1 MTESINET
9 TVFWYSWFSLYGVN
23 AHDIRKRGM
32 IALYVSKNVSKSHF
46 PSTER
51 HDGKEISWLTLFG
64 VMERY
69 VDNQTRRN

>member
-32 IALYVSKNVSKSHF
+32 IALDVSKNVSKSHF

-51 HDGKEISWLTLFG
+51 
-64 VMERY
+64 MMM
-69 VDNQTRRN
+69 